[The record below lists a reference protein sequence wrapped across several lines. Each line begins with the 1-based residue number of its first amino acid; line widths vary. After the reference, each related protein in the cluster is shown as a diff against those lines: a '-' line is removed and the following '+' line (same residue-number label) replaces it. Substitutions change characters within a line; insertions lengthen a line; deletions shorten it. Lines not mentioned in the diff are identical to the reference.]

1 MITNLIKLNT
11 ELSAVRLEKD
21 ELAKKMS
28 AEADKIKELE
38 DKLAKVEES
47 NKTLQTT
54 IDSIKKDEA
63 AVVLEVAES
72 VNKKVVQSLA
82 SLGVKEGTVAE
93 DVVATPTSTDPMA
106 IYNKYEMLTGQ
117 DKINYF
123 KENEKSIMK
132 AMKAVHYVKVPVRS
146 TSIINL
152 GKE

>member
-28 AEADKIKELE
+28 ADTDKIKELE

-82 SLGVKEGTVAE
+82 SLGVKEGTIAE
-93 DVVATPTSTDPMA
+93 DVVVTPTSTDPME
-106 IYNKYEMLTGQ
+106 IYKKYEMLTGQ
-117 DKINYF
+117 DKINYKF
-123 KENEKSIMK
+123 
-132 AMKAVHYVKVPVRS
+132 P
-146 TSIINL
+146 L
-152 GKE
+152 D